1 MQVYA
6 IQNEANG
13 KLYIGQHAG
22 YDLLWY
28 LRENTE
34 SARRGSTSK
43 RLLYRAMRK
52 YGPLSFTIRPIH
64 VASDKADMD
73 RAEKAYIK
81 LFGTRNKDLGYNLT
95 DGGEGMCGYV
105 PTPETRKKLRDN
117 AIARGGISA
126 KCRDAQKLYLKHRVI
141 TEQHKERLS
150 MSKKGK
156 PLTEEHKAALRK
168 PKRKANNVDARI

>member
-28 LRENTE
+28 LRE
-34 SARRGSTSK
+34 
-43 RLLYRAMRK
+43 
-52 YGPLSFTIRPIH
+52 
-64 VASDKADMD
+64 
-73 RAEKAYIK
+73 
-81 LFGTRNKDLGYNLT
+81 
-95 DGGEGMCGYV
+95 
-105 PTPETRKKLRDN
+105 
-117 AIARGGISA
+117 
-126 KCRDAQKLYLKHRVI
+126 I